1 MEKELIKF
9 LNNCCWAFKH
19 YFAMN
24 GQNVTFKCVNPR
36 NTIHYWFD
44 EMDILKIF
52 SVMNNIKH
60 YAMLQ
65 IAFFASIRAS
75 EVCDLDLEDVNFQ
88 NLTVR
93 VMCGVAGVRM
103 EIFNCE
109 VEKGTY

>member
-1 MEKELIKF
+1 
-9 LNNCCWAFKH
+9 
-19 YFAMN
+19 MN

-36 NTIHYWFD
+36 NTIPYWFD

-52 SVMNNIKH
+52 SVMNNVKH